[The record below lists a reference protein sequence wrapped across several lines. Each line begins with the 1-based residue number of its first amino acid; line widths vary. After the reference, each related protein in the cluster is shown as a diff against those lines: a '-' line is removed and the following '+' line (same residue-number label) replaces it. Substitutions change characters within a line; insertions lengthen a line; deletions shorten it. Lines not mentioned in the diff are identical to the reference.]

1 MSLLKFFGDIMTNKN
16 FDFDLKRI
24 EQIINNCNFDNEKL
38 DNKNDRI
45 IELIKLTTLEQYLNK
60 VLKQN
65 DNIKSISFYYHNY
78 FCAISEKN
86 KYPYYI
92 LELSYEYTDNCTLK
106 YCKDLKYLIS
116 KYCKS
121 VSFNVNFD
129 YDSRIDRPIFELSIQ
144 KD

>member
-1 MSLLKFFGDIMTNKN
+1 MSFLKFFGDIMTNKN

-24 EQIINNCNFDNEKL
+24 EQIINDCNFDNEKL

-65 DNIKSISFYYHNY
+65 DNIKSISFRYHDY

-92 LELSYEYTDNCTLK
+92 LDLSYEYTDNCTLK
-106 YCKDLKYLIS
+106 YCKDLTYLIS

-121 VSFNVNFD
+121 VSFNVSFD
-129 YDSRIDRPIFELSIQ
+129 YDSTIDRPIFELSIQ